1 MQFSA
6 KSLQNKRKR
15 IKKHRHLQSHFHV
28 ILIYMNVN
36 EEFCVFYYQGISLG
50 FDFQQADEFLEAA
63 RGIAYTA
70 AQAARERLIQYCTVH
85 QQNDITVREMNGG
98 RPPNGGVEASC
109 AGRIEIEDQ
118 FSLCNAHGTCLPDG
132 MHTCSGLFTVKPL
145 ILRHPE
151 QVLARPFGLM
161 RWSNWN
167 NFKPFCERRTCYHGA
182 TKPH

>member
-1 MQFSA
+1 
-6 KSLQNKRKR
+6 
-15 IKKHRHLQSHFHV
+15 
-28 ILIYMNVN
+28 MNVN
-36 EEFCVFYYQGISLG
+36 EKFCVFYYQGISLG

-161 RWSNWN
+161 RWFQLEQFQALLRVEENPKGKTTRHWL
-167 NFKPFCERRTCYHGA
+167 
-182 TKPH
+182 